1 MKNYTYYYFYYY
13 FFNVKEIFSP
23 CFSNEEFYWNL
34 IFSIM
39 DVEFTGHSKNKWRV
53 LWIKLNLRV
62 KFPLKTNTH
71 FNALSFVF
79 RDILTRFWIK
89 DYFFPL
95 LNQYFVFN
103 FISTGNLIHNVMGV
117 FFSMLCIP
125 DVSFRFII
133 GWNCCVLFEWG
144 NKFTT

>member
-1 MKNYTYYYFYYY
+1 MKNYTTYYYFYYY

-89 DYFFPL
+89 DY
-95 LNQYFVFN
+95 
-103 FISTGNLIHNVMGV
+103 
-117 FFSMLCIP
+117 
-125 DVSFRFII
+125 SFRSWINILFLILSVLVIWFIM
-133 GWNCCVLFEWG
+133 WWAFSFLCFVSQTFLFVLL
-144 NKFTT
+144 